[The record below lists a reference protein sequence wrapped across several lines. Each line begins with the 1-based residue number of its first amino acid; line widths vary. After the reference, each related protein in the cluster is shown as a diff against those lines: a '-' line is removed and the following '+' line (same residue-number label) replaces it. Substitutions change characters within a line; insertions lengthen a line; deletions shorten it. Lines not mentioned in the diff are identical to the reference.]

1 VDRRQREAAITFH
14 TFAERGELTL
24 SKEVVRYTR
33 TPSGVEV
40 RPALNLNLSGVN
52 VLGNLGRV
60 LGEVILYRI
69 EVRRAQERLREMQ
82 ERGDVVRAV
91 IDAHVKE
98 RLAELELQARA
109 LNGELWKAS
118 QGISLQRQSLAGMI
132 ETLGAVNDQIRK
144 LGSRPNAT
152 KDRQLAFEAQ
162 REVTHLISEFTI
174 AVTKNTADTVAAI
187 VARPSSDLLAKLRA
201 LQ

>member
-1 VDRRQREAAITFH
+1 
-14 TFAERGELTL
+14 L

-33 TPSGVEV
+33 GPSGVQV
-40 RPALNLNLSGVN
+40 RPAVNLNLAGVN

-69 EVRRAQERLREMQ
+69 EVRRTQERLREMQ
-82 ERGDVVRAV
+82 ERGDLVRAV

-109 LNGELWKAS
+109 LNGELWRAS
-118 QGISLQRQSLAGMI
+118 QGISLQRQGLAAMI
-132 ETLGAVNDQIRK
+132 ESLRAVNGQLRK
-144 LGSRPNAT
+144 LGSGPNGT
-152 KDRQLAFEAQ
+152 RDRALAYEAQ

-201 LQ
+201 LPQ